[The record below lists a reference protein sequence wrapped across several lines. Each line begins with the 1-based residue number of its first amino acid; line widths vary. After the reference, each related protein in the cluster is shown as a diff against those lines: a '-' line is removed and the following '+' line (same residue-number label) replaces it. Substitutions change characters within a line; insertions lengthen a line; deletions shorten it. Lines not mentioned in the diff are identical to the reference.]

1 VSAPLTSPGLIGLL
15 PRLEWEAARAAHRA
29 QVEPEIDPARMENP
43 VESFMWTY
51 YSYRPRELRR
61 YHPGA
66 LATLEDAPEYLERRG
81 YGARGDGVGVSEAF
95 IAARRSTLEFV
106 LGLLDATAS
115 RSPQFGCFGMHE
127 WAMVYQLNNEEIRH
141 SKFPLRIGSAATN
154 ALVEELGVRCTHYD
168 AFRFFTAP
176 AVPLNAIH
184 PVREDQPKNEQPG
197 CIHANM
203 DLYKW
208 AYKLAP
214 IIPSSMVLAYFRNAR
229 DLRKVDM
236 QASPYDLADIGYKPI
251 LMETTE
257 GRAEYA
263 RVQRD
268 LANQTAPLRAELA
281 TYIRRVLETFTSSAQ

>member
-1 VSAPLTSPGLIGLL
+1 
-15 PRLEWEAARAAHRA
+15 
-29 QVEPEIDPARMENP
+29 
-43 VESFMWTY
+43 MWTY

-66 LATLEDAPEYLERRG
+66 LISLADAPEYLERRG
-81 YGARGDGVGVSEAF
+81 YGSRSEGVGVSEAF
-95 IAARRSTLEFV
+95 IAQRRPTLEFV

-115 RSPQFGCFGMHE
+115 RAAHFGCFGMHE
-127 WAMVYQLNNEEIRH
+127 WAMVYQLSNEEIRH

-154 ALVEELGVRCTHYD
+154 ALVEEIGVRCTHYD

-176 AVPLNAIH
+176 AIPLNAIH
-184 PVREDQPKNEQPG
+184 PIREDQPKNEQPG

-214 IIPSSMVLAYFRNAR
+214 IIPSSMVLAYFHNAR
-229 DLRKVDM
+229 ELREIDM
-236 QASPYDLADIGYKPI
+236 RASPYDLADIGYEPI
-251 LMETTE
+251 LMETSE

-263 RVQRD
+263 RIQRE
-268 LANQTAPLRAELA
+268 LAHKTAPLRTEFAD
-281 TYIRRVLETFTSSAQ
+281 YIRRILETFTSSVQ

>member
-1 VSAPLTSPGLIGLL
+1 
-15 PRLEWEAARAAHRA
+15 
-29 QVEPEIDPARMENP
+29 
-43 VESFMWTY
+43 MWTY

-81 YGARGDGVGVSEAF
+81 YGVRTGGMGVSEAF
-95 IAARRSTLEFV
+95 IEQRRSTLEFV
-106 LGLLDATAS
+106 LGLLEATAS
-115 RSPQFGCFGMHE
+115 RPANFGCFGMHE
-127 WAMVYQLNNEEIRH
+127 WAMVYQISSEEIRH
-141 SKFPLRIGSAATN
+141 STFPLRIGSEGTN

-176 AVPLNAIH
+176 AIPLNAIH

-229 DLRKVDM
+229 ELRKIDM
-236 QASPYDLADIGYKPI
+236 RASPYDLKEIGFSPI

-263 RVQRD
+263 RIQKE
-268 LANQTAPLRAELA
+268 LANQTAPLRAEFA
-281 TYIRRVLETFTSSAQ
+281 TYIQKVLEMFTSSAQ